1 MLLAPLSKHMEV
13 IPVRIILVTIFVLN
27 FFVVMVM
34 LWEIYMCGQSGPWSK
49 VKQESYGILI
59 YTIT

>member
-1 MLLAPLSKHMEV
+1 MLLAPLSKHMEL

-34 LWEIYMCGQSGPWSK
+34 LWEIHMCVSLGLGQKSNRSH
-49 VKQESYGILI
+49 
-59 YTIT
+59 TAF